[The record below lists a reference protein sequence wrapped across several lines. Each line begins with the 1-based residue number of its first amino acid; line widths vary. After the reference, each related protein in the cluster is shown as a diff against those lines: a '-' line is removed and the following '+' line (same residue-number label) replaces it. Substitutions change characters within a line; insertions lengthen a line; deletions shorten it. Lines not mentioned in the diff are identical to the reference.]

1 MRITEVLPQLPPS
14 VTSYL
19 LESMFSALPLPI
31 PNTPAARD
39 SRDAAAVATLVAMR
53 PANAADAM
61 LAVQIILAQATAMD
75 LLRLANQPSMTIDE
89 YLRFCREATSFMR
102 LATSGRSLLLRIQ
115 TAREKAARKP
125 VATAPRPGMPK
136 LKIVSYQHRV
146 QTLPQPSDPDDRLL
160 H

>member
-1 MRITEVLPQLPPS
+1 MRITEVLPQLPPD

-19 LESMFSALPLPI
+19 LESMFSALPLPV

-61 LAVQIILAQATAMD
+61 LAVQIILAHETAMD
-75 LLRLANQPSMTIDE
+75 LLRMADRPDVSIGD
-89 YLRFCREATSFMR
+89 YLRYCRQATSFMR
-102 LATSGRSLLLRIQ
+102 IATSGRSLLLRIQ
-115 TAREKAARKP
+115 TDREKAAKRRA
-125 VATAPRPGMPK
+125 ATAPRPGMPK
-136 LKIVSYQHRV
+136 LKIVGYQHRV
-146 QTLPQPSDPDDRLL
+146 QMPPPPDPDDKLL